1 LFIFT
6 IPTIETSNLNVGSSS
21 LSARTS
27 KNEGVLL
34 GWVVW
39 LWRISVG
46 YSLEMMWLTLW
57 WMFVF

>member
-1 LFIFT
+1 MGNLQECADFT
-6 IPTIETSNLNVGSSS
+6 W
-21 LSARTS
+21 R
-27 KNEGVLL
+27 
-34 GWVVW
+34 VVW